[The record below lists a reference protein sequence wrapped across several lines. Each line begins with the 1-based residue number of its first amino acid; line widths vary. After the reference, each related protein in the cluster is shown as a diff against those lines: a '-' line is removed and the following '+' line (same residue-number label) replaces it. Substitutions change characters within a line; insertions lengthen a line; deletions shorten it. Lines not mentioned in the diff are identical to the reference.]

1 MESFSRNSRRGG
13 LASSTRFTV
22 LTGHLNQYSLT
33 DVVGILRHQRKS
45 GRLLIE
51 YAPSPA
57 VLYFKDGDLVDAEF
71 STLAGLQAVLVA
83 FVQPPAAF
91 NFNPL
96 IQPTRFTIEVEQQRV
111 IFELL
116 GCWTEDPI
124 AVNPQSFRPEV
135 FRQEMHRPQLQ
146 SVDAEL
152 ALPPGPDQ
160 NQTALPKAQEVLALP
175 AGPAIAP
182 RWSRQRWALALAVF
196 ALLLVFGVPT
206 MIAIS
211 KKARQTPASA
221 TAPET
226 TRISGNPS
234 ATSGVAVGEPTA
246 GSKTAANGTGAKSE
260 RKHDREQPDRHPRN
274 EANEPSSN
282 SALTADKFA
291 SRPNESARSEASKSP
306 LSATPKQS
314 ASAPQTVKV
323 VMRIENG
330 RVVQATIGDRRPN
343 SEAYESLALRIARQ
357 RRYPPGVNK
366 QETMLM
372 KVDGPK

>member
-1 MESFSRNSRRGG
+1 M
-13 LASSTRFTV
+13 SSTRFTV

-71 STLAGLQAVLVA
+71 NTLAGLQAVLVA

-96 IQPTRFTIEVEQQRV
+96 IQPTRSTIEIEQQRV

-116 GCWTEDPI
+116 GCWTDDPI
-124 AVNPQSFRPEV
+124 AVTPQSFRPEV
-135 FRQEMHRPQLQ
+135 LRGDLYRPELQ
-146 SVDAEL
+146 SIDAEL
-152 ALPPGPDQ
+152 VLPPAPDQ
-160 NQTALPKAQEVLALP
+160 NQTALPKAHEVLALS
-175 AGPAIAP
+175 AGPASTP
-182 RWSRQRWALALAVF
+182 RWFRQRWALALAVF

-211 KKARQTPASA
+211 KKSRQTSASA
-221 TAPET
+221 TVPQTSSDGAPASGVVIESPKPESRADAANLPSEQKHDSEQSDRHRRDKEAIEQTSKPASTENASASRPSEKAKSETSKSET
-226 TRISGNPS
+226 TRP
-234 ATSGVAVGEPTA
+234 
-246 GSKTAANGTGAKSE
+246 ANT
-260 RKHDREQPDRHPRN
+260 
-274 EANEPSSN
+274 
-282 SALTADKFA
+282 
-291 SRPNESARSEASKSP
+291 
-306 LSATPKQS
+306 KQS
-314 ASAPQTVKV
+314 VSTPQTVKV
-323 VMRIENG
+323 IMRIENG
-330 RVVQATIGDRRPN
+330 RVVQATIGDRKPN